1 MADLT
6 AAELAAVAGVMATA
20 DVPTTGELHA
30 KLLTAGRSNLTYKL
44 WDDADAAWVM
54 RTPPRVGRT
63 PSAHDVAREYRVTK
77 GLATA
82 GVPVPQAVLAHDDEQ
97 LIGVPFAIAG
107 FVEGATVQS
116 RAQFEAL
123 GPELRASS
131 LEALFGALA
140 ALHRVDHVAAGL
152 ERFGRPD
159 GYAARQTKRW
169 AGQWEIVGEAFPDA
183 VRADAQRLAVG
194 LADRLP
200 TLEQRSTGVVHG
212 DYRIDNTLLRLDA
225 EAGTAEVAAIVDW
238 ELSTIGDPV
247 ADVAMMCVY
256 RHPVFDL
263 TLGGSSAWASDLM
276 PDVDALAAG
285 YERHGGVP
293 LDSWEFHLALG
304 YFKIAVIAAGI
315 DHRHRAG
322 ASHGEGFDTAG
333 ESVGP
338 FLAEGLALLG

>member
-1 MADLT
+1 MAELT
-6 AAELAAVAGVMATA
+6 AGELAGVAGVMGEAGVEPVGRLRAT
-20 DVPTTGELHA
+20 
-30 KLLTAGRSNLTYKL
+30 LLTAGRSNLTYKL
-44 WDDADAAWVM
+44 WDDADGAWVM
-54 RTPPRVGRT
+54 RTPPRAGRT
-63 PSAHDVAREYRVTK
+63 PSAHDVAREYRVTR
-77 GLATA
+77 GLATT
-82 GVPVPQAVLAHDDEQ
+82 GVPVPAPVLAHDDEA
-97 LIGVPFAIAG
+97 LLGVPFAIAG
-107 FVEGATVQS
+107 FVEGVTVQS
-116 RAQFEAL
+116 HAEFEAL
-123 GPELRASS
+123 GPQLRAAS
-131 LEALFGALA
+131 LEGLYAALA

-152 ERFGRPD
+152 ERFGRSD

-183 VRADAQRLAVG
+183 VRADAERLARSLG
-194 LADRLP
+194 DRLP
-200 TLEQRSTGVVHG
+200 ALEQRSTGVVHG

-225 EAGTAEVAAIVDW
+225 AAGSAEVAAIVDW

-263 TLGGSSAWASDLM
+263 VLGSPSAWASPLM
-276 PDVDALAAG
+276 PAVEELATG

-315 DHRHRAG
+315 DHRRRAG
-322 ASHGEGFDTAG
+322 AAHGAGFDTAG

-338 FLAEGLALLG
+338 FLAEGLALLA